1 MTRTLWFLIETIGSL
16 LVSACVLRAVAARV
30 HLSPRNPIAQFIV
43 AATDWLVSPLR
54 RVIPASRTTDWPSIA
69 AAAVV
74 ALVLALLW
82 SLVFAAGRV
91 PAVGTVL
98 LLAAFWL
105 LKWSLYLL
113 TAMVILHAILS
124 WVNPHAPIAPALD
137 QLTRPFLAPFR
148 RVIPL
153 VGGVDLSPLVLI
165 VLAQVLMGALE
176 SAFVSLAAR

>member
-16 LVSACVLRAVAARV
+16 LVCACVLRAVAARV
-30 HLSPRNPIAQFIV
+30 RLSPHNPIVQFLV
-43 AATDWLVSPLR
+43 AVTEWLVAPLR
-54 RVIPASRTTDWPSIA
+54 RLIPASRTVEWPSV

-74 ALVLALLW
+74 VAIALALLW

-91 PAVGTVL
+91 PAVGAVL

-113 TAMVILHAILS
+113 TAMVVLHAILS
-124 WVNPHAPIAPALD
+124 WVNPHAPIAPALE
-137 QLTRPFLAPFR
+137 QLTRPLLAPFR
-148 RVIPL
+148 RVIPP

-165 VLAQVLMGALE
+165 VLAQLLIGVLE
-176 SAFVSLAAR
+176 SAFVSLATR